1 MEKRVFHPGDLVQHF
16 KREGLTE
23 EEKRTNRYLYR
34 VIGTA
39 IHSETREPLMIYEAL
54 YGDFGLYARP
64 EAMFC
69 SEVDHRKYP
78 DVKQKYRFE
87 KV

>member
-64 EAMFC
+64 ETMFL